1 MSDRITKRE
10 RLRVAVEA
18 LRLYVEHS
26 QEPRDD
32 VVESFVGQILHSIGR
47 AEIEGIK
54 DGKRG

>member
-1 MSDRITKRE
+1 MPDHISRRE

-32 VVESFVGQILHSIGR
+32 VVESFVGQILVAIGR

-54 DGKRG
+54 DGKRR